1 MAKMV
6 AARRA
11 TQNAI
16 NLADSVSHDEYKSIK
31 HMNKVELVDYMRRVW
46 QRGYDIGHEAGIRDA
61 QAAVNAQGV
70 SEHTAE
76 EGAADG
82 DV

>member
-11 TQNAI
+11 TQKAI
-16 NLADSVSHDEYKSIK
+16 ELADSVSHDEYKSIK

-46 QRGYDIGHEAGIRDA
+46 QRGYDIGHEAGVREA
-61 QAAVNAQGV
+61 QEAVNAKGV
-70 SEHTAE
+70 SEHTDE
-76 EGAADG
+76 EAPADG